1 MKRNTWFAIG
11 LGLGIAAAGVLI
23 LKKTGLLGGGDCDY
37 EDDMC
42 DEYYDSEKD
51 CVITPAEE
59 AADNPSEESA
69 TEEISGE
76 EKPIPILPDNGFKIM
91 SS

>member
-1 MKRNTWFAIG
+1 MKKNTWFAVG
-11 LGLGIAAAGVLI
+11 LGLAIAAVGVFI
-23 LKKTGLLGGGDCDY
+23 LKKTGLLGGGCCDCDY

-42 DEYYDSEKD
+42 DEYYDYEKD

-59 AADNPSEESA
+59 AANTPSDEAS

-76 EKPIPILPDNGFKIM
+76 EKNDPNIT
-91 SS
+91 